1 MFFPKPNSEYGEG
14 VELDEYKG
22 TWSLVSARMGKDN
35 KVYKEWVYPQAR
47 TEKGETNRP
56 IDKCLPWKIEIGKSK
71 DEAVKFLEA
80 VLQVLEND
88 AISGG
93 HGFGVYDQTQTEDLD
108 VPF

>member
-14 VELDEYKG
+14 VELDEYNG

-47 TEKGETNRP
+47 TEKGEPNRP
-56 IDKCLPWKIEIGKSK
+56 IDKCLPWKISLGDSR

-80 VLQVLEND
+80 VLQTFAHN
-88 AISGG
+88 AIPGG
-93 HGFGVYDQTQTEDLD
+93 RDFGEHDQTQSEEDI
-108 VPF
+108 PF